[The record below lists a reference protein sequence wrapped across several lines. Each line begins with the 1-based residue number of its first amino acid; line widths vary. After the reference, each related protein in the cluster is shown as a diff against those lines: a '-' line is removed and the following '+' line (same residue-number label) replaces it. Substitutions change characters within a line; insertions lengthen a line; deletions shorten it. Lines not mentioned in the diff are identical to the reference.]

1 MTYEVKERCETDDEI
16 RRKAMNNLE
25 FAELVLKRDIE
36 VITHAYYKRVSDY
49 KAKKGVDGLFSDDVV
64 LTQSEEIFKNSE
76 WLASVDE
83 FCAMVNKKN
92 VPDVRLLEK
101 DNVLVDQGGEVQE
114 VVTLDN
120 IDVGVD

>member
-1 MTYEVKERCETDDEI
+1 M
-16 RRKAMNNLE
+16 E